1 MYTTR
6 LKLLEKS
13 LANQKEIGNRTG
25 EASRYV
31 NLGAVYQSVDEYD
44 KAMKSRNQWRST
56 NKENRNENG
65 EERMQRTRTMENT
78 KTLENI

>member
-1 MYTTR
+1 MYTSR
-6 LKLLEKS
+6 LELLEKS
-13 LANQKEIGNRTG
+13 LANQTNRSG